1 VIQDNWEASVNF
13 KLLARFVITMLL
25 FAVVIFWM
33 WMMSGDLRTG
43 AINDVTGNAVDP
55 FQRSKDVL
63 LVALPLLTT
72 AVGYWFGAEGKEQ
85 AERRAHEAQEKSSS
99 SLERALLAEA
109 QLAAA
114 KLTRHSTTPSEPT
127 AAAGDAE

>member
-1 VIQDNWEASVNF
+1 VNF

-25 FAVVIFWM
+25 FGVVIYWM

-43 AINDVTGNAVDP
+43 ATNDATGNAVDP

-72 AVGYWFGAEGKEQ
+72 AVGYWFGAEGKER
-85 AERRAHEAQEKSSS
+85 AEQRAHEAQEKSAS
-99 SLERALLAEA
+99 SLERALHAEA
-109 QLAAA
+109 QLAASS
-114 KLTRHSTTPSEPT
+114 LRGRPSTQ
-127 AAAGDAE
+127 GDSTDG